1 MSHHIKLSAYE
12 KKPRNS
18 TQQDDVVTSKCVVTI
33 SNYCW
38 FQRTKERPSKTIKCT
53 PHDFD
58 VGFKL
63 SSTSFATERNAH
75 EEYHFDKSGIR
86 LSYTQFYQLMRSEI
100 FTVEFLNKVRK
111 YLKRDEKMN
120 VGLEPED
127 HDDEGAEMEVVV
139 TDTIEEEEEDVPL
152 VRTTTTTSAS
162 SATVKRLK
170 RL

>member
-1 MSHHIKLSAYE
+1 MSIAHHIKLSGYE

-18 TQQDDVVTSKCVVTI
+18 NPDGIITTQCVVTI

-38 FQRTKERPSKTIKCT
+38 FQRTKERPSKTVKCT

-58 VGFKL
+58 IGFKL
-63 SSTSFATERNAH
+63 SSSSFATDRNAQ

-86 LSYTQFYQLMRSEI
+86 LSYTQFYHLMRSEV
-100 FTVEFLNKVRK
+100 FTIEYLNKIRK
-111 YLKRDEKMN
+111 YIKRDEKMN
-120 VGLEPED
+120 VGLDPEETEEGENGEMEITVQD
-127 HDDEGAEMEVVV
+127 EEEQDDEL
-139 TDTIEEEEEDVPL
+139 PL
-152 VRTTTTTSAS
+152 VRTTTSAS